1 MDIGDTDSFGLVTR
15 KPSFPRGVHTTTTLT
30 ALTGGHVGGS
40 YGVVTRKPSLQRGC
54 SHLLP

>member
-1 MDIGDTDSFGLVTR
+1 MDIGDSFGLVTR